1 MLNFIKTAL
10 TAQKVDMLKVITPA
24 NHVAAKQE
32 WLEQAMH
39 GHFTNPQFTYAV
51 DLKEAK
57 AKLAEWSD
65 ICYAWRNDYSPKT
78 AAEKLLYALANDYIE
93 RQRLIRLI
101 ALAIAVGDDTMTNSL
116 MAKYYGKTDADLVEL
131 AYKLADGMTTVSF
144 PYLNETVKKLSTD
157 QTKACLDKVYEAKDI
172 KHMFDAVLE
181 DYGLQ
186 NTWKVVIDNV
196 RSAICVSGFTADGDS
211 RIFIPA
217 TRKVNEI
224 KAIQLA
230 GHEIENHVRHNE
242 NCMAL
247 LSENFDIP
255 REIAARLVTDRDGK
269 ITEGF
274 AKMSDA
280 VIGKRCL
287 GTTAGT
293 PEPWYI
299 IMADLA
305 AKGESFAQ
313 ITERVCKEWNVG
325 PETCWT
331 HAIRI
336 FRGCHDTTNPFHF
349 SRQADRSYLEGY
361 VKAIKLN
368 EEESPLYDF
377 AKFDEDIMAKITELI
392 GDPRQHV
399 KYRHLGIANKIVS
412 NL

>member
-1 MLNFIKTAL
+1 MLDFIKTAL
-10 TAQKVDMLKVITPA
+10 TAQKVDILKVITPA

-78 AAEKLLYALANDYIE
+78 TAEKLLYTLADDYIE

-116 MAKYYGKTDADLVEL
+116 MTKYYGKTDADLVEL
-131 AYKLADGMTTVSF
+131 AYKLADGTATISF
-144 PYLNETVKKLSTD
+144 PLLDAMIRKLTPDQTEDCKNREYEAADIKKL
-157 QTKACLDKVYEAKDI
+157 
-172 KHMFDAVLE
+172 FDAVLE
-181 DYGLQ
+181 DYGFHNKWQ
-186 NTWKVVIDNV
+186 TIIDDDY
-196 RSAICVSGFTADGDS
+196 SAICVSSLTSEGDS
-211 RIFIPA
+211 RIYIPR
-217 TRKVNEI
+217 TRKVHEI

-230 GHEIENHVRHNE
+230 GHEIECHVRHNE
-242 NCMAL
+242 NCINL
-247 LSENFDIP
+247 LEDYFGISRD
-255 REIAARLVTDRDGK
+255 IAAKLVSDRDGTL
-269 ITEGF
+269 TEGF

-280 VIGKRCL
+280 IINKRCF
-287 GTTAGT
+287 GTTDGT

-305 AKGESFAQ
+305 SRGESFAR
-313 ITERVCKEWNVG
+313 ITERVHEEWGVSLDS
-325 PETCWT
+325 CFT

-336 FRGCHDTTNPFHF
+336 FRGCHDTRNPHHF

-361 VKAIKLN
+361 IQAIELS
-368 EEESPLYDF
+368 EENSPLYDF
-377 AKFDEDIMAKITELI
+377 AKFDQELLTKITDLI
-392 GDPRQHV
+392 GHPVTKHP
-399 KYRHLGIANKIVS
+399 YLGIANKIV
-412 NL
+412 NNI